1 MFGLMESGT
10 LPDMLSSH
18 IGHANVT
25 AVTVLIGMT
34 RGSLRRFFGRGAVG
48 GERPN
53 HIQILYVIGIM
64 SARASP
70 TLLVFFS

>member
-34 RGSLRRFFGRGAVG
+34 RGSIRRFFGRGAVG

-53 HIQILYVIGIM
+53 HI
-64 SARASP
+64 
-70 TLLVFFS
+70 